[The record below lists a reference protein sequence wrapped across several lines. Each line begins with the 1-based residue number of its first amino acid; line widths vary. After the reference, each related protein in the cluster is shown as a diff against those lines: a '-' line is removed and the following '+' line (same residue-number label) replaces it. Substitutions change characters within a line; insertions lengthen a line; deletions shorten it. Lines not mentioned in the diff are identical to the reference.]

1 MPSTRVP
8 REDRSAA
15 SIVTVVPVEGMTC
28 RTCERRI
35 ERHVGRIASV
45 EGVTASATN
54 ARVEVTSSGPLP
66 AAALAEAIEA
76 AGYRIGRTPWLARE
90 PRTWLA
96 AAGGVALVVAIAVAA
111 ELSGVTSLAS
121 GAGSIADGGLVVAGL
136 LGLTAGVSTCMALT
150 GGLVLAL
157 SAAFAASRPAATD
170 TSVALRLRPTVVFL
184 GGRVVG
190 FAVLGA
196 VLGAVG
202 SAVVLP
208 AVAVAAL
215 MIAVGVVMTIL
226 GVRLTGL
233 SPRIAAW
240 SPTLPAGLG
249 RRLGLDEGDV
259 TRYSDPRAAALGA
272 ATFFLPC
279 GFTQAVQV
287 YALSTGSPLSAGA
300 IMAVFALGTAP
311 GLLALGGLPALLPSR
326 MRPAVLRLV
335 GVVVI
340 GFAVVNATAGLRLA
354 GISPTFGATL
364 ATGPAPAVTIDGGV
378 QVLRTSQVATG
389 YLPAD
394 AAIYAG
400 TPTRWIVDS
409 RDQNSCAVFL
419 QVPSLGLAVTLHAGE
434 NTIDLP
440 ALEPGRIA
448 YSCSMGMYGGQ
459 LTVVAPAAA
468 PTGGP
473 ADSAARAPVVEIQDG
488 VQVLRT
494 FQLATGYQPVD
505 AALYAGMPT
514 RWIVESLD
522 QNSCAV
528 FLQVPSL
535 GLAVT
540 LHAGENTIDLPAL
553 EPGRVSYSCSMG
565 MYGGQLTVVAPPSGV
580 GPASP
585 GG

>member
-15 SIVTVVPVEGMTC
+15 PVTTVVPVEGMTC

-35 ERHVGRIASV
+35 ERHVARIPSV
-45 EGVTASATN
+45 EGVTASATH
-54 ARVEVTSSGPLP
+54 ARVEVTSTGPLP

-76 AGYRIGRTPWLARE
+76 AGYRVGRTPWLARDA
-90 PRTWLA
+90 RTWLA
-96 AAGGVALVVAIAVAA
+96 AAGGLALVAAMAVVA
-111 ELSGVTSLAS
+111 ELSGLTALAS
-121 GAGSIADGGLVVAGL
+121 GAGNIGEGGLVVAGL
-136 LGLTAGVSTCMALT
+136 LGLAGGVSTCMALT

-157 SAAFAASRPAATD
+157 SAAFAASRPATAG

-184 GGRVVG
+184 GGRIVG

-202 SAVVLP
+202 SALVLP
-208 AVAVAAL
+208 SIVVAAL
-215 MIAVGVVMTIL
+215 MIVVAVVMTIL

-259 TRYSDPRAAALGA
+259 TRYSDPRAAVLGA

-287 YALSTGSPLSAGA
+287 YALSTGSPLFAGA

-311 GLLALGGLPALLPSR
+311 GLLALGGLPALLPAHV
-326 MRPAVLRLV
+326 RPAVLRLV

-340 GFAVVNATAGLRLA
+340 GFAVVNATAGLRLV
-354 GISPTFGATL
+354 G
-364 ATGPAPAVTIDGGV
+364 
-378 QVLRTSQVATG
+378 
-389 YLPAD
+389 
-394 AAIYAG
+394 
-400 TPTRWIVDS
+400 
-409 RDQNSCAVFL
+409 
-419 QVPSLGLAVTLHAGE
+419 
-434 NTIDLP
+434 
-440 ALEPGRIA
+440 
-448 YSCSMGMYGGQ
+448 
-459 LTVVAPAAA
+459 VAPVLAAGDA
-468 PTGGP
+468 SG
-473 ADSAARAPVVEIQDG
+473 SAPVVEIKDG

-494 FQLATGYQPVD
+494 FQLANGYLPVD
-505 AALYAGMPT
+505 TAIYAGMPT

-540 LHAGENTIDLPAL
+540 LHEGENTIDLPAL
-553 EPGRVSYSCSMG
+553 EPGRVAYSCSMG
-565 MYGGQLTVVAPPSGV
+565 MYGGQLTVVAPPSGA
-580 GPASP
+580 GSGSP

>member
-15 SIVTVVPVEGMTC
+15 TVTTVVPIEGMTC
-28 RTCERRI
+28 RTCEHRI
-35 ERHVGRIASV
+35 ERSVGRIPSV
-45 EGVTASATN
+45 EHVTASATH
-54 ARVEVTSSGPLP
+54 ARVEVSSTGPLE

-76 AGYRIGRTPWLARE
+76 AGYRVGRTPWLTPE

-96 AAGGVALVVAIAVAA
+96 AAGGLALVVVMAVAA
-111 ELSGVTSLAS
+111 ELTGLTSIAS
-121 GAGSIADGGLVVAGL
+121 GAGSIEEGGLVVAGL
-136 LGLTAGVSTCMALT
+136 LGLAAGVSTCMALT

-157 SAAFAASRPAATD
+157 SAAFAASRPPDEGA
-170 TSVALRLRPTVVFL
+170 SVALRLRPTVVFL
-184 GGRVVG
+184 GGRIVG

-202 SAVVLP
+202 SVVVLP
-208 AVAVAAL
+208 SIVVAAL
-215 MIAVGVVMTIL
+215 MIVVAVVMTIL

-240 SPTLPAGLG
+240 SPTLPAGFAV
-249 RRLGLDEGDV
+249 RLGLDEGEV

-287 YALSTGSPLSAGA
+287 YALSTGSALFAGA

-311 GLLALGGLPALLPSR
+311 GLLALGGLPALLPAGA
-326 MRPAVLRLV
+326 RPVVLRLV

-340 GFAVVNATAGLRLA
+340 GFAVVNAAAGLRL
-354 GISPTFGATL
+354 
-364 ATGPAPAVTIDGGV
+364 
-378 QVLRTSQVATG
+378 
-389 YLPAD
+389 
-394 AAIYAG
+394 
-400 TPTRWIVDS
+400 
-409 RDQNSCAVFL
+409 
-419 QVPSLGLAVTLHAGE
+419 LG
-434 NTIDLP
+434 
-440 ALEPGRIA
+440 
-448 YSCSMGMYGGQ
+448 
-459 LTVVAPAAA
+459 VAPVVGQGDVAA
-468 PTGGP
+468 P
-473 ADSAARAPVVEIQDG
+473 APVVEVQDG

-494 FQLATGYQPVD
+494 FQLGNGYLPAD

-514 RWIVESLD
+514 RWIIESLD

-540 LHAGENTIDLPAL
+540 LHDGENTVDLPAL
-553 EPGRVSYSCSMG
+553 EPGRVAYSCSMG
-565 MYGGQLTVVAPPSGV
+565 MYGGQLTVIEPPSGAV
-580 GPASP
+580 PGSP